1 MIIFLALI
9 SIYFSIY
16 QIAALVEF
24 TVFKSS
30 EASSVCGFLLGFI
43 HFYSYV
49 LFLIKMPSFQLLL
62 VFNFTV
68 DVAFSSRFTFTFL
81 RSSVSSAD
89 LLSVSGSFYSIHCVV
104 LCHTSCFLCLV
115 MCLLPHL
122 IIFVGFS
129 CVSTCYR
136 SSLYQVCLC
145 LVNCSC
151 VYPTAVPPCSELP
164 CISYCFWI
172 TCSCPWFVYLLL
184 CLFSLYQLLD

>member
-1 MIIFLALI
+1 M
-9 SIYFSIY
+9 
-16 QIAALVEF
+16 
-24 TVFKSS
+24 FKSS

-49 LFLIKMPSFQLLL
+49 LFVIKMPSFQLLL
-62 VFNFTV
+62 VFIFTV

-89 LLSVSGSFYSIHCVV
+89 LLSVSDSFYSIHCVV

-129 CVSTCYR
+129 CVTAPLYIRCVSALLIAVVCTPLLYLPAR
-136 SSLYQVCLC
+136 SFPVSPTVFGLLAHFPGLFTYY
-145 LVNCSC
+145 C
-151 VYPTAVPPCSELP
+151 VYFPY
-164 CISYCFWI
+164 ISFW
-172 TCSCPWFVYLLL
+172 TE
-184 CLFSLYQLLD
+184 